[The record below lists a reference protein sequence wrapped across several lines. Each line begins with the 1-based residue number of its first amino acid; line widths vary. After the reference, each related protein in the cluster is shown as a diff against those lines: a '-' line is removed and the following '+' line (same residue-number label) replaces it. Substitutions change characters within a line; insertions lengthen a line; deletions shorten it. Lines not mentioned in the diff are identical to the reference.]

1 MSFEIHVWIDYKR
14 EGDGF
19 SDMSIQMIAIKLA
32 KVRKYI
38 RTVVPISTIVDLLIQ
53 SMYIARMKLPGL
65 Q

>member
-38 RTVVPISTIVDLLIQ
+38 RTVVPISTIVDLLILC
-53 SMYIARMKLPGL
+53 I
-65 Q
+65 